1 MYSTYPMEN
10 GLSDRDAQVLE
21 LYVDDLSNNK
31 NEHTTIT
38 LRKINFNT
46 INEFK
51 EKLSSELWQNVFE
64 NDNNDVDSILTLF

>member
-1 MYSTYPMEN
+1 MEN

-21 LYVDDLSNNK
+21 LYVDDLRNNK
-31 NEHTTIT
+31 NKHTTIT

>member
-1 MYSTYPMEN
+1 MEN

>member
-1 MYSTYPMEN
+1 MEN

-21 LYVDDLSNNK
+21 LYVDDLRNNK
-31 NEHTTIT
+31 NKHTTIT

-51 EKLSSELWQNVFE
+51 EKLSSELWQNVF
-64 NDNNDVDSILTLF
+64 